1 MEEIFNHN
9 WAFASHDTKFVVN
22 DHLVKETCLFL
33 ILEGE
38 FQVRSNEGF
47 KIYESGQIGLIK
59 QDVMLKSKRIPG
71 NTSKLFSGVAVY
83 FPSEMIVSFARN
95 NAISVNEPY
104 YGAAMLKLNS
114 EKVKSSLIDLKDK
127 IVGSVSMS
135 QQENDQITMDLL
147 QQLILED
154 PSTKGLIFDLTKK
167 SKLDLEAFMNK
178 HFEYN
183 ISIGD
188 FAKLTGRSLSTF
200 KREFKRVF
208 EDSPEKWLKE
218 KRLVKAHYMIKELKM
233 KPSEIYPEVGFENFS
248 HFSTAF
254 KKRFGYSPSSLLQ

>member
-9 WAFASHDTKFVVN
+9 WAYASHDSKFVVN
-22 DHLVKETCLFL
+22 DHLVKDTCLFL

-47 KIYESGQIGLIK
+47 KIYETGQIGLIK
-59 QDVMLKSKRIPG
+59 RDVMLKSKRIPG
-71 NTSKLFSGVAVY
+71 QYGKVFSAVAVY
-83 FPSEMIVSFARN
+83 FPIELIKYFALN
-95 NAISVNEPY
+95 NSISVKEPY
-104 YGAAMLKLNS
+104 YGSTMLKVNS
-114 EKVKSSLIDLKDK
+114 EKINSLLLDLKDQMVAGPQLDE
-127 IVGSVSMS
+127 I
-135 QQENDQITMDLL
+135 ENNKVTLDILK
-147 QQLILED
+147 QLIQEE
-154 PSTKGLIFDLTKK
+154 PSTKGMIFDLTKN
-167 SKLDLEAFMNK
+167 SKLDLESFMNK
-178 HFEYN
+178 HFDYN

-200 KREFKRVF
+200 KREFKRTF

-254 KKRFGYSPSSLLQ
+254 KKRFGYSPSSLL

>member
-22 DHLVKETCLFL
+22 DHLVKDTCLFL
-33 ILEGE
+33 ILDGE

-59 QDVMLKSKRIPG
+59 RDVMLKSKRIPEHSG
-71 NTSKLFSGVAVY
+71 KVFSAVAVY
-83 FPSEMIVSFARN
+83 FPTDLIKSFALN
-95 NAISVNEPY
+95 NTISTKDPY
-104 YGAAMLKLNS
+104 YGSTMV
-114 EKVKSSLIDLKDK
+114 KVNGEVIKSLLIDLKNQMVTGPTLSAEDNDK
-127 IVGSVSMS
+127 VTVDI
-135 QQENDQITMDLL
+135 LKR
-147 QQLILED
+147 LIEED
-154 PSTKGLIFDLTKK
+154 PTTKGMIFDLTKA
-167 SKLDLEAFMNK
+167 SKLDLESFMNK
-178 HFEYN
+178 HFDYN

-208 EDSPEKWLKE
+208 DDSPEKWLKE

-254 KKRFGYSPSSLLQ
+254 KKRFGYSPSSLL